1 MKTYEIN
8 LDFDGT
14 VVEHQYPNIGRAN
27 FGCIEVLMKLQN
39 AGHKIV
45 LNTTRSEISPEA
57 LHEAIRWFDYAYR
70 FLVDAEKRKKAEF
83 NFALDGVLN
92 YKMQP
97 GLWDWQRFKAE
108 GVIMLDDQCYGI
120 PLKKAAMSTGNMV
133 DWAALDIQFAE
144 QGLY

>member
-1 MKTYEIN
+1 MKQYTIY

-27 FGCIEVLMKLQN
+27 FGCIEVLKKLQN

-57 LHEAIRWFDYAYR
+57 LQQAVEWFGKAWM
-70 FLVDAEKRKKAEF
+70 FLVDSNEALKGEF
-83 NFALDGVLN
+83 DFALDGVLN

-133 DWAALDIQFAE
+133 DWAALDIEFAK